1 MENNLSNVAYYAMY
15 AAETASTAIHEA
27 ACKMRETKFYR
38 HEVKQIIDKMSC
50 KSKIYTDEAEKAVI
64 DVLDSVESVY
74 YELENL
80 LKPKSDLLR
89 IAIKQ
94 ELDNNKCQ
102 YSNELSY
109 VLHALFLCEH
119 SNEVIKAA
127 TTIVKRGNTSF
138 GVKNGSFKVNIPR
151 FENPVLDKSF
161 EFAKLTKQ
169 LISILEKKVSH
180 GTIDLN
186 TPSIKKLTDSYVNL
200 MFSTKSIN
208 KILK

>member
-15 AAETASTAIHEA
+15 AAETASTAVHEA
-27 ACKMRETKFYR
+27 ACKMRGTKFYR
-38 HEVKQIIDKMSC
+38 HQAKQIIDKMSD
-50 KSKIYTDEAEKAVI
+50 KSKIYSDEAQKEVI
-64 DVLDSVESVY
+64 DVLDSVEKFY
-74 YELENL
+74 YDLENI

-94 ELDNNKCQ
+94 ELDNNNCQ

-119 SNEVIKAA
+119 SDEVIKAA
-127 TTIVKRGNTSF
+127 TTIVKKVNTSF
-138 GVKNGSFKVNIPR
+138 GVKNGSFRINIPK

-161 EFAKLTKQ
+161 EFSKLTKQ
-169 LISILEKKVSH
+169 LISVLEKKVSH
-180 GTIDLN
+180 STIDLN

-200 MFSTKSIN
+200 MFSKQSIN